1 MHAHACGNESGFRTC
16 VAATY
21 DDYIIL
27 CLHGVYY
34 IKTNLN
40 VVDYYSHAGEE
51 NSRRGAERQRAQ
63 RYGNYKK
70 SVSRKIAELL
80 DNCFRYLEMG
90 SLGD

>member
-70 SVSRKIAELL
+70 SLLAEKSQSCWIIA
-80 DNCFRYLEMG
+80 FAIWRWG
-90 SLGD
+90 V